1 MPNVWIDEARIC
13 LKLYEDCSLEY
24 KLNGRV
30 VINLVWIWM
39 SLFIVGTEKLAV
51 IDCLLATGSPLT
63 ING

>member
-1 MPNVWIDEARIC
+1 MKQECV
-13 LKLYEDCSLEY
+13 LKLYEDCILEY

-39 SLFIVGTEKLAV
+39 SLFIVGAEKLV
-51 IDCLLATGSPLT
+51 VTNCLPENSSPLT

>member
-1 MPNVWIDEARIC
+1 MKQECV
-13 LKLYEDCSLEY
+13 LKLYEDCILEY

-39 SLFIVGTEKLAV
+39 ILFIVRAEKLAV
-51 IDCLLATGSPLT
+51 IDCLLENGSPLT